1 MQIAIGA
8 VLGLLWG
15 GAFGLLN
22 GWILKKAVAKGAS
35 NAVLA
40 ANLGRMAIDLVALGS
55 VFLLRGLLP
64 IPYEPVLIATAVA
77 LSLMSILTAFRYGKK
92 L

>member
-22 GWILKKAVAKGAS
+22 GWILKKAVGKGAS

>member
-22 GWILKKAVAKGAS
+22 GWILKKAVANGES

-64 IPYEPVLIATAVA
+64 IPYEPVLIATAAA